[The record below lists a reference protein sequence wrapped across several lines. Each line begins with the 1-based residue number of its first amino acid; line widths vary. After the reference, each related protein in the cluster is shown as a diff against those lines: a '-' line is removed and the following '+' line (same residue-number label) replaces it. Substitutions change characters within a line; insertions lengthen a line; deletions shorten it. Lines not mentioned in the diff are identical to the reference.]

1 MLEFLSQPWPWY
13 VGGPLIGLIVPML
26 LLWGGKAFGVSS
38 NLRHMCAA
46 VVPGRVEF
54 FKYDWRKSGLWNL
67 TFIVGVLV
75 GGFIAHSVIPD
86 PDGIVAVSEATRADL
101 AALGIQEV
109 QGLVPSELFTWGGLL
124 TVPGLVVIVLGGFL
138 IGFGSRYAG
147 GCTSGHAISGLA
159 NLQLP
164 SLIAVVGFFAGGL
177 IATHLLLPVIL

>member
-109 QGLVPSELFTWGGLL
+109 RGLVPSELFTWAGLL